1 MTALSSLPTLRGQ
14 RRPSHRYMNIQPMCH
29 GFPKLCF
36 DFLDHVFHWNPS
48 ISFNQKINQKQKL
61 NKDSVSLWFQKPQG
75 ILAIP
80 ANLWTLRFFH
90 HICSVCFFTK
100 SNKYLCMTTCFW
112 FRLTLVSLSK
122 PFHLSKV
129 LHNFTQP
136 FVLKLIIGVLV
147 PLLTCHEKR
156 FFCSATGLSQSSY
169 SLICLDVAYGS
180 LCCLLHQRNDRKLQ
194 QSVSLHA
201 SKCEK
206 NIIGKGLS
214 KKVWNLGEDLQAKT
228 HQLCIMHPGTDWCQ
242 QIDRPPP
249 EHLVGNRGW
258 LIGKRKST

>member
-1 MTALSSLPTLRGQ
+1 
-14 RRPSHRYMNIQPMCH
+14 
-29 GFPKLCF
+29 
-36 DFLDHVFHWNPS
+36 
-48 ISFNQKINQKQKL
+48 
-61 NKDSVSLWFQKPQG
+61 
-75 ILAIP
+75 
-80 ANLWTLRFFH
+80 
-90 HICSVCFFTK
+90 
-100 SNKYLCMTTCFW
+100 MTTCFW
-112 FRLTLVSLSK
+112 FRLTFVSLSK

-136 FVLKLIIGVLV
+136 FVLKLIIGVLF
-147 PLLTCHEKR
+147 PLFTCNEKR
-156 FFCSATGLSQSSY
+156 FFCSATGLSQISY

-180 LCCLLHQRNDRKLQ
+180 LCCLLHQRNDGKLQ

-201 SKCEK
+201 SKCETI
-206 NIIGKGLS
+206 IIGKGLS

>member
-1 MTALSSLPTLRGQ
+1 MSFIEIPTN
-14 RRPSHRYMNIQPMCH
+14 NIW
-29 GFPKLCF
+29 L
-36 DFLDHVFHWNPS
+36 
-48 ISFNQKINQKQKL
+48 NQKTNQKQKL

-80 ANLWTLRFFH
+80 ANLWTARFFH

-136 FVLKLIIGVLV
+136 FVWKLIIGVLV

-206 NIIGKGLS
+206 IIIGKGLS
-214 KKVWNLGEDLQAKT
+214 KKVWNLEDLQAKT
-228 HQLCIMHPGTDWCQ
+228 NCIE
-242 QIDRPPP
+242 QI
-249 EHLVGNRGW
+249 GAS
-258 LIGKRKST
+258 K